1 MGEIGSGDYVGAGV
15 GGQLHRPVLAVHE
28 QLGDGGVEGTLEGGG
43 EGELEEAEEEVAE
56 GVAVEDV
63 HFATG
68 AGLRVLD
75 GILSH
80 KVVPLRVKYLHFSFC
95 LSLLLFY

>member
-1 MGEIGSGDYVGAGV
+1 MGSGV
-15 GGQLHRPVLAVHE
+15 GGQLHRPVLAIHE

-80 KVVPLRVKYLHFSFC
+80 KVVPLRVKYLYLSFC
-95 LSLLLFY
+95 LSLIFC